1 MFAPWSPQP
10 LRGFNECLVSPPPPW
25 PPHFR
30 SPLGRHSRYAISM
43 HFFIAPLLAT
53 RLARIPHFYF
63 AFLDGP
69 SHRIRSMHSCLFRPW
84 SPQPRVF
91 LFFIFLVFTFFV
103 VKDICVLS
111 MHCLHPHPL
120 RTFNRFFVASLGR
133 HSDCVVST

>member
-10 LRGFNECLVSPPPPW
+10 LRGFNECLVSPP
-25 PPHFR
+25 
-30 SPLGRHSRYAISM
+30 LGRHIFAPRLVATAATQFRCISLS
-43 HFFIAPLLAT
+43 P
-53 RLARIPHFYF
+53 R
-63 AFLDGP
+63 
-69 SHRIRSMHSCLFRPW
+69 C
-84 SPQPRVF
+84 SPQGLREFHIFILRSLMVPAIAYVQCIPVCSAPGRLNHVFF
-91 LFFIFLVFTFFV
+91 LFFIFLVFTFLV

>member
-10 LRGFNECLVSPPPPW
+10 LRGFNECLVSPPPW

-53 RLARIPHFYF
+53 RLARIQHFYF

-91 LFFIFLVFTFFV
+91 FVLHFFWFLHFSSSKTFACFQC
-103 VKDICVLS
+103 IAYIHIHCVRSTDFL
-111 MHCLHPHPL
+111 LPPW
-120 RTFNRFFVASLGR
+120 VA
-133 HSDCVVST
+133 TAIA